1 MVQKKARNVHR
12 PSGGLIPGDYIQL
25 HTSITYY
32 TFHCYWVQLSLWT
45 KLSAGSPRLSDMAS
59 ELLLYA
65 MLVLSS
71 CMLAGGH
78 TLCSFSGIMKLA
90 VHIIDICM
98 HVDKFSHSTVTVSV
112 ENVSGSIPAA
122 RVTCSRA
129 LPPDCVTSV
138 VEFRTKSGTLV
149 ATNTSSNTVVTKII

>member
-1 MVQKKARNVHR
+1 
-12 PSGGLIPGDYIQL
+12 
-25 HTSITYY
+25 
-32 TFHCYWVQLSLWT
+32 
-45 KLSAGSPRLSDMAS
+45 
-59 ELLLYA
+59 
-65 MLVLSS
+65 
-71 CMLAGGH
+71 MLAGGQ

-98 HVDKFSHSTVTVSV
+98 HVDKFSHFTVTVSV

-149 ATNTSSNTVVTKII
+149 ATNTSSNTVVTKIIRLVRATGYVIAVVVTGNAINSCDQSVASTLRSEQVQVVVEVKNLCS

>member
-1 MVQKKARNVHR
+1 
-12 PSGGLIPGDYIQL
+12 
-25 HTSITYY
+25 
-32 TFHCYWVQLSLWT
+32 
-45 KLSAGSPRLSDMAS
+45 
-59 ELLLYA
+59 
-65 MLVLSS
+65 
-71 CMLAGGH
+71 MLAGGQ

-112 ENVSGSIPAA
+112 ENVSGPIPAA